1 MISLLR
7 YDAARRALAEAK
19 AVDEVKD
26 IRDKAVAMQVYARQA
41 KDTELIKHAT
51 AIRLRAERR
60 LGEMMAEQPK
70 AKGAREVGYN
80 SEETTRVFE
89 KPASYTNKGID
100 KNLADRARKAAA
112 MSEEQFERKISGAQ
126 RAAASAIDRAATT
139 EEKRERR
146 DEREADLGA
155 KIASGNLT
163 LPNRQYGIILAD
175 WPRKPW
181 AYSDETGVDRSP
193 ANHYPVQNFDWA
205 IDVLAPMIR
214 TLAAPNCMLAF
225 WSTAASLVD
234 DLEIMAEAGFVMLRP
249 RGADGR
255 LLRAASGFV
264 DAPGSGTYRSHLVWD
279 KQAIGLG
286 RWFRDRHELLLIGVR
301 GSFPAPAPG
310 TQSHSIFVEKRGEHS
325 AKPDFIAAEIER
337 LWPTLPKIEMF
348 ARRARPGWDLWGLDA
363 PHDPET
369 GEILVEAAE

>member
-1 MISLLR
+1 MTAVLR
-7 YDAARRALAEAK
+7 YEAARRALADAR

-51 AIRLRAERR
+51 AIRFRAERR

-70 AKGAREVGYN
+70 APPGRKPDIGLSKN
-80 SEETTRVFE
+80 PISERNVDRPVELTE
-89 KPASYTNKGID
+89 AGID

-112 MSEEQFERKISGAQ
+112 MSEEQFERKISEAQ
-126 RAAASAIDRAATT
+126 RAAASAIDRVATT

-146 DEREADLGA
+146 DEREAELGA
-155 KIASGNLT
+155 KITSGNLT
-163 LPNRQYGIILAD
+163 LPDHQYGIILAD

-193 ANHYPVQNFDWA
+193 ANHYPVQSFDWA

-214 TLAAPNCMLAF
+214 KIAAPDCMLAF

-234 DLEIMAEAGFVMLRP
+234 DLEIMAEAGFIAFR
-249 RGADGR
+249 RRDGNGK
-255 LLRAASGFV
+255 LLRASDGQFFTFSE
-264 DAPGSGTYRSHLVWD
+264 SGTYRSHQVWD

-301 GSFPAPAPG
+301 GNFPAPAPG
-310 TQSHSIFVEKRGEHS
+310 TQSYSIFSEKRGEHS

-337 LWPTLPKIEMF
+337 LWPTTPKIEMF
-348 ARRARPGWDLWGLDA
+348 ARRAREGWEAWGLDA
-363 PHDPET
+363 PSLPQN
-369 GEILVEAAE
+369 LEAAE